1 MDNRYAGELGTDV
14 YDVSFNE
21 MSLGHFGLSEAQTI
35 ASNTTGILATEA
47 LITTVK
53 TKAIVTT
60 MPYARNL
67 TVVASKAAA
76 ASAKVVVNGTD
87 IDNKPI
93 SESFTLNG
101 ATPVIGAKA
110 FKTVT
115 SAVLPIKATDETVS
129 IGWGELIG
137 LPIRL
142 AQAPLTFVLKDGVA
156 DTAPTFTTDTTDLS
170 KNTIDFNGSLAGKV
184 YDVFLVL

>member
-93 SESFTLNG
+93 SESFTLSG